1 MTSEFKIPTDLI
13 GPKELAPIVGLS
25 EATIRS
31 DATRR
36 PSRLPPRFL
45 VPGSNR
51 LKWSKAV
58 AMAWLEAQQM

>member
-1 MTSEFKIPTDLI
+1 MTTEFKIPNDLI

-36 PSRLPPRFL
+36 PDRLPPRFL
-45 VPGSNR
+45 IPGSNR
-51 LKWSKAV
+51 LKWSRRV
-58 AMAWLEAQQM
+58 ALAWVESHNL